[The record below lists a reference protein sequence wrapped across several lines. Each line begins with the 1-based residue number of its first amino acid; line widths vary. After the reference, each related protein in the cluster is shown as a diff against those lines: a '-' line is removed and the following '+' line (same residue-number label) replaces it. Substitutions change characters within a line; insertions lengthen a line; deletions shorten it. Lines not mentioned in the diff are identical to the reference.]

1 MTRKRIDRL
10 ISKVVTMN
18 GDEKNFYL
26 TPSGDDLV
34 IGVGQES
41 DINDTST
48 RILTVNST
56 SGSLSGSFTGS
67 FSGDGTGITGVT
79 GEWDGSHVGN
89 ASITGSLYV
98 TQTISGSTLTGS
110 SVEATNITGSV
121 VSASNF
127 YGDGT
132 GITGVTAEWD
142 GSHVGNASITG
153 SLWVSGS
160 LYVGHQDA
168 DVPAVNETVSV
179 RDKDNANNVNTFLL
193 WGSASSPSLLGVGD
207 SYLSLGHAGEN
218 TASIAAGVYGSDYDS
233 DLAIYTSFASD
244 SPDEQE
250 RVRIRANGNV
260 GIGTSTPTAELQVVG
275 AISASNFY
283 GSLSGSL
290 IQATEITGSSISGS
304 LIQAT
309 EITGSDIHISGRMGM
324 GTTTPQVPL
333 DISEMGGLV
342 IAQRN
347 VFNASSGTSNKV
359 LTTTMTK
366 LSDSFSVTF
375 TVPSN
380 GKVSIQ
386 ISAFFAHAGAPGGTG
401 TARTAQIAIYD
412 GSGYVYDVDGVKLD
426 SQEFWQSEGDNYM
439 QNIEFIVTKDSSNV
453 ALVPGASHTFN
464 AYFQA
469 SASSAIY
476 IYYGANY
483 LPFVMKAVTVP
494 NTIL

>member
-1 MTRKRIDRL
+1 
-10 ISKVVTMN
+10 MN

-168 DVPAVNETVSV
+168 DVPAVGETVSV
-179 RDKDNANNVNTFLL
+179 RDKDNANSVSTFLL

-218 TASIAAGVYGSDYDS
+218 TASITAGVFGSGYDS

-250 RVRIRANGNV
+250 KVRIRANGNV
-260 GIGTSTPTAELQVVG
+260 GIGTTIPE
-275 AISASNFY
+275 
-283 GSLSGSL
+283 
-290 IQATEITGSSISGS
+290 
-304 LIQAT
+304 
-309 EITGSDIHISGRMGM
+309 
-324 GTTTPQVPL
+324 VPL
-333 DISEMGGLV
+333 DVFNMGGLV

-347 VFNASSGTSNKV
+347 VFDADSATNNIV
-359 LTTTMTK
+359 LPPAMAK
-366 LSDSFSVTF
+366 LSDDFSVTF

-386 ISAFFAHAGAPGGTG
+386 ISAFFAHAGSPPGV
-401 TARTAQIAIYD
+401 TARTAQIAIHD
-412 GSGYVYDVDGVKLD
+412 GTGYVYDIDGVQLD
-426 SQEFWQSEGDNYM
+426 SQEFWQSEGENYM
-439 QNIEFIVTKDSSNV
+439 QSMEFVVTKDGSNV
-453 ALVPGASHTFN
+453 DLVPGASHTFN
-464 AYFQA
+464 AHFQA
-469 SASSAIY
+469 SAASTIF
-476 IYYGANY
+476 IFYGANY
-483 LPFVMKAVTVP
+483 LPFIMKAVTVP

>member
-1 MTRKRIDRL
+1 MPRKRIDRL

-26 TPSGDDLV
+26 TPSGDELV

-79 GEWDGSHVGN
+79 GEWDGSHVGDAN
-89 ASITGSLYV
+89 ITGSLYV

-127 YGDGT
+127 YGDGA
-132 GITGVTAEWD
+132 GMTGVTAEWD
-142 GSHVGNASITG
+142 GSHTGNASITG

-168 DVPAVNETVSV
+168 DVPSVNETVSV
-179 RDKDNANNVNTFLL
+179 RDKDNANNVNMFLL
-193 WGSASSPSLLGVGD
+193 WGSSSSPSLVGAGD
-207 SYLSLGHAGEN
+207 SYLSLGHTGEN
-218 TASIAAGVYGSDYDS
+218 TASISAGVYGSGYDS

-290 IQATEITGSSISGS
+290 V
-304 LIQAT
+304 QAT
-309 EITGSDIHISGRMGM
+309 EITGSDIYISGRMGI

-359 LTTTMTK
+359 LPSSMAK

-386 ISAFFAHAGAPGGTG
+386 ISAFFAHAGSPPGV
-401 TARTAQIAIYD
+401 TARTAQIAIHD
-412 GSGYVYDVDGVKLD
+412 GTGYVYDIDGVQLD
-426 SQEFWQSEGDNYM
+426 SQEFWQSEGENYM

-453 ALVPGASHTFN
+453 DLVPGASHTFN

-483 LPFVMKAVTVP
+483 LPFIMKAVTVP

>member
-1 MTRKRIDRL
+1 MPRKRIDRL

-26 TPSGDDLV
+26 TPSGDELV

-67 FSGDGTGITGVT
+67 FSGSFSGDGTGITGVT
-79 GEWDGSHVGN
+79 GEWDGSHVGDAN
-89 ASITGSLYV
+89 ITGSLYV

-142 GSHVGNASITG
+142 GSHTGNASITG

-168 DVPAVNETVSV
+168 DVPSVNETVSV
-179 RDKDNANNVNTFLL
+179 RDKDNANNVNMFLL
-193 WGSASSPSLLGVGD
+193 WGSSSSPSLVGAGD
-207 SYLSLGHAGEN
+207 SYLSLGHTGEN
-218 TASIAAGVYGSDYDS
+218 TASISAGVYGSGYDS

-290 IQATEITGSSISGS
+290 V
-304 LIQAT
+304 QAT
-309 EITGSDIHISGRMGM
+309 EITGSDIYISGRMGI

-359 LTTTMTK
+359 LPSSMAK
-366 LSDSFSVTF
+366 LSDSFSVTS
-375 TVPSN
+375 TVLSN

-386 ISAFFAHAGAPGGTG
+386 ISAFFAHAGSPGV
-401 TARTAQIAIYD
+401 TARTAQIAIHD
-412 GSGYVYDVDGVKLD
+412 GTGYVYDIDGVQLD
-426 SQEFWQSEGDNYM
+426 SQEFWQSEGENYM

-453 ALVPGASHTFN
+453 DLVPGASHTFN

-483 LPFVMKAVTVP
+483 LPFIMKAVTVP

>member
-1 MTRKRIDRL
+1 MPRKRIDRL
-10 ISKVVTMN
+10 ISKVVTIS

-26 TPSGDDLV
+26 TPSDDDLV

-67 FSGDGTGITGVT
+67 FSGDGTGITGVAA
-79 GEWDGSHVGN
+79 GWDGSRDGN
-89 ASITGSLYV
+89 ANITGSLYV

-110 SVEATNITGSV
+110 NVEATNITGSV

-142 GSHVGNASITG
+142 GSHTGNASITG

-160 LYVGHQDA
+160 LYVGQQDA
-168 DVPAVNETVSV
+168 DVPAVGETVSV
-179 RDKDNANNVNTFLL
+179 RDKDNANSVNTFLL

-218 TASIAAGVYGSDYDS
+218 TASISAGVYGSGYDS
-233 DLAIYTSFASD
+233 DLAIYTSLASD

-260 GIGTSTPTAELQVVG
+260 GIGTTTPTAELQVVG

-290 IQATEITGSSISGS
+290 VQATEITGSSISGS

-309 EITGSDIHISGRMGM
+309 EITGSDIYISGRMGI

-333 DISEMGGLV
+333 DVIDMGGLV

-347 VFNASSGTSNKV
+347 VFNASSGTSNKA
-359 LTTTMTK
+359 LGSSMAK

-386 ISAFFAHAGAPGGTG
+386 ISAFFAHAGSPGV
-401 TARTAQIAIYD
+401 TARTAQVAIHD
-412 GSGYVYDVDGVKLD
+412 GSGYVYDVDGVQLD
-426 SQEFWQSEGDNYM
+426 SQEFWQSEGENYM

-483 LPFVMKAVTVP
+483 LPFIMKAVTVP